1 MTLSVVNFLVKNV
14 FCILEDPTDDSQL
27 IGAYE
32 FGEWVR
38 DLPTLMAALPSVTH
52 SHSHVPSMMSIA
64 TGHPIAL
71 APASCHPS
79 SCQPS
84 IIGGSPHCSDGTTL
98 PALNLMLNEEDEEE
112 QQKQYHLFWRLVIAP
127 SHSSSLQHIASM
139 TDIGEE
145 FESAL
150 QWAKDVQPRLGFSL
164 GLAGAIIGEGS
175 AVTVSSGPMLGCDI
189 IVTPPHTV
197 GSKSIAMFGSF
208 GLLVM

>member
-1 MTLSVVNFLVKNV
+1 
-14 FCILEDPTDDSQL
+14 
-27 IGAYE
+27 
-32 FGEWVR
+32 
-38 DLPTLMAALPSVTH
+38 MAALPLATH
-52 SHSHVPSMMSIA
+52 SHSHVPSTTLIA
-64 TGHPIAL
+64 TGHPIAS
-71 APASCHPS
+71 APASRHLS
-79 SCQPS
+79 SHQTS
-84 IIGGSPHCSDGTTL
+84 IIGGSPCHSDGATL

-112 QQKQYHLFWRLVIAP
+112 QQKQHCLSWRLVIAP
-127 SHSSSLQHIASM
+127 SRSSSLQHTAFM

-150 QWAKDVQPRLGFSL
+150 QQAKDVRPRLGFGL